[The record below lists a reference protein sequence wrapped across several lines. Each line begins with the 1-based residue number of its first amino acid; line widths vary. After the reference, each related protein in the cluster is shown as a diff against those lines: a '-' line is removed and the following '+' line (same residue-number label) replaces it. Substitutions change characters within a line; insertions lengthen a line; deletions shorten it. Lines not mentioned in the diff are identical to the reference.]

1 MSKHPRPV
9 QGLHLTA
16 ELSGCAPDHPWMC
29 QAPVLAASCRAWVR
43 HAGLTAVG
51 ECFHAFGPDDQ
62 AQAQDHA
69 PANGQASGVT
79 GMVLLAES
87 HLAVHTWPERG
98 AVTLDVFVC
107 NLNHD
112 NSDKAHA
119 LMDALVRGFEPAQVH
134 RQVWRRGMPLDA
146 NT

>member
-1 MSKHPRPV
+1 MRSDALLGSHGV

-16 ELSGCAPDHPWMC
+16 DLSGCAGDHPWMC
-29 QAPVLAASCRAWVR
+29 HAEALAESCRAWVR
-43 HAGLTAVG
+43 HAGLNAVG
-51 ECFHAFGPDDQ
+51 ECFHAF
-62 AQAQDHA
+62 A
-69 PANGQASGVT
+69 PASTGQLAGVT

-107 NLNHD
+107 NLSQD

-119 LMDALVRGFEPAQVH
+119 LMDALIRGFEPAHVH
-134 RQVWRRGMPLDA
+134 RQALRRGMPA
-146 NT
+146 ASKT